1 MPSEFSNLR
10 VPKNLFLMIYM
21 LWKRRFLWARIYF
34 SILKLKRS
42 WTLYE
47 DVTVWSLDHYLRSN
61 LCGRNIRYNTVQ
73 FWFTMMDCSKTV
85 ATNCWGVRIIRHQ
98 GILNKTLWLGCI
110 QNCGNI
116 HLFINSHSDTVFC
129 ISRIVFTTILAFFP
143 HLKMF
148 FRFGVISPPRLTLVS
163 SR

>member
-1 MPSEFSNLR
+1 MQFECCNDCIFFEKKTISDER
-10 VPKNLFLMIYM
+10 GI
-21 LWKRRFLWARIYF
+21 FLWARIYF
-34 SILKLKRS
+34 SLKLKRS

-73 FWFTMMDCSKTV
+73 FVIHNDGLQFNMV
-85 ATNCWGVRIIRHQ
+85 RIATSCYGVSIIRHQ
-98 GILNKTLWLGCI
+98 GTLNKTLGLGCI

-129 ISRIVFTTILAFFP
+129 ISRIVFTTVLAFFP